1 MTDQFKID
9 KSIALEEAQIMQKA
23 PEEAHIEQEAPK
35 RHILNK
41 KPPKRHILNK
51 NPEEAQRNENNE
63 IIRYKAQ
70 LVAQGFSQR
79 LGIDYEETYSPVMDA
94 ITFRF
99 LISLAVSEGLDMH
112 LMDVIT
118 AYLYG
123 SIDNDIYMK
132 IPEGFKL
139 PEANST
145 KARSMYSIKLQRSLY
160 GLKQSGRMW
169 TTDMGLFYSK
179 ESKQQLLGYA
189 DAGYLSDPHKGFVL
203 LGFTAKFLA
212 AQTDLRFYLKVSE
225 MDKVTE
231 AVEKAKKN
239 WEETLNGLA
248 QDGLALLSSLQFN
261 LDLLAPQLPTDEDIQ
276 SANTT
281 LQSWKNQIQS
291 LRSSLRNANLQAK
304 ANMRKA
310 AKEERELLLG
320 AGGESTIRRRNLQ
333 TKTGMTSAAE
343 NITESLRRTRQL
355 MVQEVERNTTMLLT
369 NAVGIL
375 YGWSYFV
382 WDLDYVGHGVD
393 HFGLQLN
400 LIMEV

>member
-1 MTDQFKID
+1 M
-9 KSIALEEAQIMQKA
+9 
-23 PEEAHIEQEAPK
+23 
-35 RHILNK
+35 
-41 KPPKRHILNK
+41 
-51 NPEEAQRNENNE
+51 
-63 IIRYKAQ
+63 
-70 LVAQGFSQR
+70 LVVGVRSCGSDMDEDRGRQR
-79 LGIDYEETYSPVMDA
+79 LGE
-94 ITFRF
+94 
-99 LISLAVSEGLDMH
+99 
-112 LMDVIT
+112 
-118 AYLYG
+118 
-123 SIDNDIYMK
+123 
-132 IPEGFKL
+132 
-139 PEANST
+139 
-145 KARSMYSIKLQRSLY
+145 
-160 GLKQSGRMW
+160 
-169 TTDMGLFYSK
+169 
-179 ESKQQLLGYA
+179 
-189 DAGYLSDPHKGFVL
+189 
-203 LGFTAKFLA
+203 FLA

-231 AVEKAKKN
+231 AVEKAKKD
-239 WEETLNGLA
+239 WEETYGKTLDHIKAIEDYGKSSDQKNSLPRLNGLA

-369 NAVGIL
+369 NGIVGSSLFVNETLSLTEDMGVQLLGSSMVSPIL
-375 YGWSYFV
+375 CGTWIMWVMV
-382 WDLDYVGHGVD
+382 WITLVYS
-393 HFGLQLN
+393 
-400 LIMEV
+400 

>member
-1 MTDQFKID
+1 
-9 KSIALEEAQIMQKA
+9 
-23 PEEAHIEQEAPK
+23 
-35 RHILNK
+35 
-41 KPPKRHILNK
+41 
-51 NPEEAQRNENNE
+51 
-63 IIRYKAQ
+63 
-70 LVAQGFSQR
+70 
-79 LGIDYEETYSPVMDA
+79 
-94 ITFRF
+94 
-99 LISLAVSEGLDMH
+99 
-112 LMDVIT
+112 
-118 AYLYG
+118 
-123 SIDNDIYMK
+123 
-132 IPEGFKL
+132 
-139 PEANST
+139 
-145 KARSMYSIKLQRSLY
+145 
-160 GLKQSGRMW
+160 
-169 TTDMGLFYSK
+169 
-179 ESKQQLLGYA
+179 
-189 DAGYLSDPHKGFVL
+189 
-203 LGFTAKFLA
+203 
-212 AQTDLRFYLKVSE
+212 

-239 WEETLNGLA
+239 WEETYGKTLDHIKAIEDYGKSSDQKNSLPRLNGLA

-369 NAVGIL
+369 NEESTGVLKKAESEYKGHRSLLMRTRNLLTTMQRQDVLDRIILIVGFVLFSCAVLYVVSKRIGLLKLQRTVTAAIKAGMVRQANIGRDAAEDGI
-375 YGWSYFV
+375 
-382 WDLDYVGHGVD
+382 
-393 HFGLQLN
+393 N
-400 LIMEV
+400 LAPVHDNAIRRIEVPLEQHMHDEL